1 MILVFCFCF
10 QVPRRLAEGGEAH
23 FPSTVEDHFR
33 PMYFSALDTI
43 IKAITER
50 FDQPGYHQYEML
62 EGCILKGARG
72 QDITEELSHLV
83 KLYSDDVKHE
93 LLAQQLKIVHSH
105 FAGIGLSEPSLG
117 DVSSYVQKL
126 PNYQVYLSEV
136 VSVLTLVL
144 VCPATNATSERAF
157 SALRRLK
164 TYLRSTM
171 TQQRLNSCAVL
182 HVHKEQCDQ
191 LELREVANDL
201 VGSNEHRYHVF
212 GIF

>member
-1 MILVFCFCF
+1 MILVFYLCF
-10 QVPRRLAEGGEAH
+10 QVPRRLDEGGEAH

-62 EGCILKGARG
+62 EGCILEGARG

-93 LLAQQLKIVHSH
+93 LLAEQLKILHSH

-201 VGSNEHRYHVF
+201 VGSNKHRYHVF
-212 GIF
+212 GKF